1 MFQGEL
7 AASFRDAEAQD
18 KDPAESSAAAD
29 IYTLLAQLMR
39 YPEDVATCALLLEAQ
54 LQLADA
60 LAWQEEVLAL
70 RCWQAQCPDVCTAL
84 RLEYTRLFITA
95 ARRTTVPPYASVYLD
110 GEGLLQGR
118 STERIRDFYRSCGYE
133 LASSDVPADHICLQL
148 DFLAA
153 LAREGQEAREQEFLR
168 TFFRPWFV
176 LFKEKCLQRN
186 PHPVYRV
193 TLKLID
199 FFTEEEQ

>member
-1 MFQGEL
+1 MVQGEL
-7 AASFRDAEAQD
+7 AASFREAETQD
-18 KDPAESSAAAD
+18 KGFAASSAAAD

-39 YPEDVATCALLLEAQ
+39 YPEDGAICALLLEAL
-54 LQLADA
+54 LQLTET
-60 LAWQEEVLAL
+60 LAWREEAEAL
-70 RCWQAQCPDVCTAL
+70 EDWRAQTLDLCGEL
-84 RLEYTRLFITA
+84 RPEYTRLFITA

-118 STERIRDFYRSCGYE
+118 STERIHDFYRSCGYE
-133 LASSDVPADHICLQL
+133 LARSEVPADHICLQL

-153 LAREGQEAREQEFLR
+153 LAREGHEAWEHEFLR

-176 LFKEKCLQRN
+176 PFKEKCLQQN
-186 PHPVYRV
+186 PHPVYRI